1 MGNWSDD
8 LLLVKIKINQRLC
21 GYMPFES
28 EVNTVEFK
36 RIVNGEYGY
45 EERYWDGIT
54 EEGNSRVTKPKTL
67 LINYW

>member
-1 MGNWSDD
+1 
-8 LLLVKIKINQRLC
+8 
-21 GYMPFES
+21 MPFES